1 MEKGKRIFRRI
12 LLGLTCLSLVNLLFT
27 ASIVS
32 LIGSVLILCMVIALK
47 KGEYEL
53 RGPLSVILFLHAGV
67 NVIGLITAAVAFLTE
82 TQVSLISALW
92 LLIHTAALIMFSL
105 LLRRES
111 LKTYLENAP
120 RPEKK
125 EKKITFFHGGWRDL

>member
-1 MEKGKRIFRRI
+1 MEQGKKLFRATLI
-12 LLGLTCLSLVNLLFT
+12 GLTCLSLINLLFT

-32 LIGSVLILCMVIALK
+32 LIGSLLILAVLFALK

-53 RGPLSVILFLHAGV
+53 RGALSVILFLHVGV
-67 NVIGLITAAVAFLTE
+67 NGFGLITAVIAFITDAE
-82 TQVSLISALW
+82 ISPISALW
-92 LLIHTAALIMFSL
+92 LLLHTVALLLFAL
-105 LLRRES
+105 LLRSEP
-111 LKTYLENAP
+111 LKAYLKEAP